1 VNVSESGCKGDELMT
16 IKSFLSRK
24 AFANSGFIA
33 LALLLSLTS
42 ARAQHYEI
50 TPLVGGTFFG
60 TMKLGQPD
68 MPNVEANI
76 ADSFSF
82 GLVAGYR
89 FEQDSEGTG
98 VIAFRWIRQNSH
110 LTLNQNPLAVT
121 PFTSVPSFRP
131 SVTLDNFLADF
142 SREFKLDE
150 QYQSIQPFISV
161 SLGAA
166 TMGTPASSATRFS
179 FGFGG
184 GIKVFPSK
192 HYGFRLGVDYLP
204 VVMTAE
210 VQRLVCVGGACTFA
224 LGGGIMNQF
233 EVSVGPAFRF

>member
-1 VNVSESGCKGDELMT
+1 MT

-24 AFANSGFIA
+24 AFANSGFTA

-42 ARAQHYEI
+42 AYAQQHYEI

-60 TMKLGQPD
+60 TIKLGQPD
-68 MPNVEANI
+68 MPNVEANV

-142 SREFKLDE
+142 SHEFKLDE
-150 QYQSIQPFISV
+150 EYQSIQPFISV

-166 TMGTPASSATRFS
+166 LMGTPASSATRFS
-179 FGFGG
+179 FGFGS
-184 GIKVFPSK
+184 GIKVFPWK

-210 VQRLVCVGGACTFA
+210 IQRLVCVGGACTFA

-233 EVSVGPAFRF
+233 EVSLGPAFRF